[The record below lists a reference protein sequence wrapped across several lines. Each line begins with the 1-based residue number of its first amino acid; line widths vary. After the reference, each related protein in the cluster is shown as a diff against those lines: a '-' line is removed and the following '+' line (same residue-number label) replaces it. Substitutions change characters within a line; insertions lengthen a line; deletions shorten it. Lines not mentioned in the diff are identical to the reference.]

1 MRDLMMETAA
11 RGTVVGNLADLAVGS
26 VGVMQQPLMRVCRC
40 TVINNHN
47 DW

>member
-26 VGVMQQPLMRVCRC
+26 RQCGSDVTSNARV
-40 TVINNHN
+40 
-47 DW
+47 